1 MTAKPDTTL
10 HAAFSSLKERG
21 FTPKI
26 QYLEVFERYSSSTR
40 NTHLRHYLTLFWE
53 HENTVYDADV
63 LEQFFDGERR
73 GAVRAAIM
81 RGDFEL
87 ELVREVPEGTDL
99 DAFRETLKRE
109 TIAPAVSEWTT
120 RMLGY
125 PVSEAAASSCYE
137 VMNADGEFVCWC
149 PESHSRVI
157 R

>member
-10 HAAFSSLKERG
+10 HAAFSSLKEHG

-26 QYLEVFERYSSSTR
+26 QYQEVFERYPGYTR

-53 HENTVYDADV
+53 HEDTVYDADV

-73 GAVRAAIM
+73 SAVRAAIM

-87 ELVREVPEGTDL
+87 ELVREVPEGADL

-109 TIAPAVSEWTT
+109 TITPAVTEWIT

-125 PVSEAAASSCYE
+125 PVTEAAASSCYE
-137 VMNADGEFVCWC
+137 VTNSQGELECQC
-149 PESHSRVI
+149 R
-157 R
+157 

>member
-10 HAAFSSLKERG
+10 HAAFSSLKEHG

-26 QYLEVFERYSSSTR
+26 QYLEAFERYPGSTR

-87 ELVREVPEGTDL
+87 ELVREVPEGADL
-99 DAFRETLKRE
+99 EAFRKALKQE
-109 TIAPAVSEWTT
+109 TITPAVTEWTT

-125 PVSEAAASSCYE
+125 PVTEAAASSCYE
-137 VMNADGEFVCWC
+137 VMNAAGELECQC
-149 PESHSRVI
+149 R
-157 R
+157 

>member
-26 QYLEVFERYSSSTR
+26 QYLEAFERYPGSTR

-53 HENTVYDADV
+53 HKDTVYDADV

-73 GAVRAAIM
+73 SAVRAAIM

-87 ELVREVPEGTDL
+87 ESCVR
-99 DAFRETLKRE
+99 FRRAQTLRLSEKPSSRKPSPRRLLNGP
-109 TIAPAVSEWTT
+109 PA
-120 RMLGY
+120 
-125 PVSEAAASSCYE
+125 
-137 VMNADGEFVCWC
+137 CWDT
-149 PESHSRVI
+149 PSPKPPQARAM

>member
-26 QYLEVFERYSSSTR
+26 QYLEAFERYPGSTR

-53 HENTVYDADV
+53 HKDTVYDADV

-73 GAVRAAIM
+73 SAVRAAIM

-87 ELVREVPEGTDL
+87 ELVREVPEGADL
-99 DAFRETLKRE
+99 EAFRKALKQE
-109 TIAPAVSEWTT
+109 TITPAVTEWTT
-120 RMLGY
+120 HMLGY
-125 PVSEAAASSCYE
+125 PVTEAAASSCYE
-137 VMNADGEFVCWC
+137 AMNAAGELECQC
-149 PESHSRVI
+149 R
-157 R
+157 